1 MTAGVQGCDGKKAR
15 LMNPTHFKPPV
26 AATSIRGASFTEI
39 TFRQIK
45 SDSVRVVLAVTR
57 TQNWKPSP
65 LLYPLLLSTNS
76 TDAYT
81 GPHWAP

>member
-1 MTAGVQGCDGKKAR
+1 MKTKVTAGVQGCDGKKAR
-15 LMNPTHFKPPV
+15 LMNPTHFKPP
-26 AATSIRGASFTEI
+26 SSSYEYPRCYFTEI

-65 LLYPLLLSTNS
+65 LLY
-76 TDAYT
+76 
-81 GPHWAP
+81 